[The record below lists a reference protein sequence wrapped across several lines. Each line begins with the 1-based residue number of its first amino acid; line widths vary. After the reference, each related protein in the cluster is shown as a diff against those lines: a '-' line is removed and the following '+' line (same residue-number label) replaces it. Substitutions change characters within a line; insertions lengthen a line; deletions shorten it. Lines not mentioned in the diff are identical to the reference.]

1 MINKEVNILMWI
13 QNNLRSERMNKFWK
27 TITCLS
33 DAGWFWITINI
44 ILLINANTRTI
55 GYYAFLAMVIQA
67 LIVNC
72 IIKTMTNRSRPF
84 EISKDI
90 IPIGRIPKD
99 RSFPSGH
106 TSVAFTSAFI
116 YLNLLP
122 FWFGI
127 TALIIAVLI
136 AFSRMYLGVHF
147 LTDVI
152 GGIVVA
158 TVVALLIIL

>member
-1 MINKEVNILMWI
+1 
-13 QNNLRSERMNKFWK
+13 
-27 TITCLS
+27 
-33 DAGWFWITINI
+33 
-44 ILLINANTRTI
+44 
-55 GYYAFLAMVIQA
+55 MVIQA

-72 IIKTMTNRSRPF
+72 VVKIITNRSRPF
-84 EISKDI
+84 EINNNI

-106 TSVAFTSAFI
+106 TSVAFTSALI
-116 YLNLLP
+116 YLQSLP
-122 FWFGI
+122 LWFGI
-127 TALIIAVLI
+127 AMLVIAVLI

-158 TVVALLIIL
+158 FIVAMGIVSKIMIF